1 VPPFVLTVLKVV
13 FLAMLY
19 FFIYRAV
26 RSSWLDLRGPGPPV
40 QRSEAGPAVQ
50 GRQAKS
56 GGGKVPRM
64 VVVRDENGDKA
75 GTYRLEGQLQIGR
88 ADGCHIRLSDSYV
101 SQFHARIFGRDGGW
115 YVEDLGSTN
124 GTYLNQRRVSGTPS
138 ELRAGDR
145 VKLGKSILELKR

>member
-1 VPPFVLTVLKVV
+1 
-13 FLAMLY
+13 
-19 FFIYRAV
+19 
-26 RSSWLDLRGPGPPV
+26 
-40 QRSEAGPAVQ
+40 VQ